1 VSVLAIM
8 PGPLL
13 RFVVPVLAFLVLI
26 AWWLSRSAQRAPEA
40 PTPGQLV
47 GVWQLVRIGDEPLS
61 AMNLEA
67 VTMTIAGD
75 GTWTSASTMS
85 GSMAGMSL
93 KAVGT
98 WRLDGAVVR
107 FTAGSTA
114 GSSNVSLDG
123 TRLVLSPDFVLRK
136 RGTEP
141 VVAEYVRQSE

>member
-1 VSVLAIM
+1 M

-13 RFVVPVLAFLVLI
+13 RFVVPVLVFLVLI

-47 GVWQLVRIGDEPLS
+47 GVWQLVRIGEEPLS

-67 VTMTIAGD
+67 VTITIAGD
-75 GTWTSASTMS
+75 GTWTSTSTIA